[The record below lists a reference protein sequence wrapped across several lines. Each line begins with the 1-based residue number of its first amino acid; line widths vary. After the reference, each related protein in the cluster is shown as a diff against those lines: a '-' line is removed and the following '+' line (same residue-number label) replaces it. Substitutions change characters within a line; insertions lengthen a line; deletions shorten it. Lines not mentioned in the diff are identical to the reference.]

1 MANTV
6 YDNKVI
12 ESVAKDLL
20 TTSLNT
26 RSLMTIDN
34 ELAESAGMLKT
45 VNTYT
50 YKGEAEE
57 LANGVGNTASKRG
70 SISYTGKDYRVKL
83 CQQAYDYTDEE
94 AMKDPFIVDGMMRG
108 AVQVMTNKMTADF
121 ISAVKSTDVTLGVTF
136 AKGGALNYDTIVDA
150 ISTLNLEDESQLFI
164 LIPNTWKA
172 SLRKDEDYKSAMMGQ
187 VIYNGQV
194 GTICGIPVIATKALT
209 DSAFVMTKEAVKDVW
224 DKLSVVLGE
233 IIKVVGVVI
242 STVLG
247 VLVGGVEMIA
257 SIIGGIADVLT
268 GIIDFLTGVF
278 TGDWEKAWTGIK
290 EIVLGILDAIS
301 GVFEGFIDGLIEGI
315 TNLGNAINDLF
326 GKDKKKKN
334 TYTLN
339 TNSKINL
346 KNQAKNINIPQMR
359 AFANGGV
366 LSSPTV
372 GLMGEYTG
380 ASNNPEIVTPQSL
393 MRETMEDANASLINA
408 IFAIGNQISK
418 SVDDKN
424 MDVYMDTA
432 KVTRR
437 ITKEQTAQK
446 KQMGTSLVMV

>member
-1 MANTV
+1 MTNIV

-50 YKGEAEE
+50 YTGEAEE

-108 AVQVMTNKMTADF
+108 AVQVMTNKMTSDF
-121 ISAVKSTDVTLGVTF
+121 ISAVNSTDVTLGVTF

-209 DSAFVMTKEAVKDVW
+209 NKAFVMTKEAVKLFIKKDVEVEP
-224 DKLSVVLGE
+224 DRNPDTRKNSVYMRA
-233 IIKVVGVVI
+233 
-242 STVLG
+242 TY
-247 VLVGGVEMIA
+247 LVA
-257 SIIGGIADVLT
+257 LADAT
-268 GIIDFLTGVF
+268 KIC
-278 TGDWEKAWTGIK
+278 AIK
-290 EIVLGILDAIS
+290 EA
-301 GVFEGFIDGLIEGI
+301 
-315 TNLGNAINDLF
+315 
-326 GKDKKKKN
+326 
-334 TYTLN
+334 
-339 TNSKINL
+339 
-346 KNQAKNINIPQMR
+346 QA
-359 AFANGGV
+359 
-366 LSSPTV
+366 
-372 GLMGEYTG
+372 
-380 ASNNPEIVTPQSL
+380 
-393 MRETMEDANASLINA
+393 
-408 IFAIGNQISK
+408 
-418 SVDDKN
+418 
-424 MDVYMDTA
+424 
-432 KVTRR
+432 
-437 ITKEQTAQK
+437 
-446 KQMGTSLVMV
+446 

>member
-50 YKGEAEE
+50 YTGEAEE

-108 AVQVMTNKMTADF
+108 AVQVMTNKMTSDF
-121 ISAVKSTDVTLGVTF
+121 ISAVNSTDVTLGVTF
-136 AKGGALNYDTIVDA
+136 AKGGALSYDTVVDA

-209 DSAFVMTKEAVKDVW
+209 NKAFVMTKEAVKLFIKKDVEVEP
-224 DKLSVVLGE
+224 DRNPDTRKNSVYMRA
-233 IIKVVGVVI
+233 
-242 STVLG
+242 TY
-247 VLVGGVEMIA
+247 LVA
-257 SIIGGIADVLT
+257 LADAT
-268 GIIDFLTGVF
+268 KIC
-278 TGDWEKAWTGIK
+278 AIK
-290 EIVLGILDAIS
+290 EA
-301 GVFEGFIDGLIEGI
+301 
-315 TNLGNAINDLF
+315 
-326 GKDKKKKN
+326 
-334 TYTLN
+334 
-339 TNSKINL
+339 
-346 KNQAKNINIPQMR
+346 QA
-359 AFANGGV
+359 
-366 LSSPTV
+366 
-372 GLMGEYTG
+372 
-380 ASNNPEIVTPQSL
+380 
-393 MRETMEDANASLINA
+393 
-408 IFAIGNQISK
+408 
-418 SVDDKN
+418 
-424 MDVYMDTA
+424 
-432 KVTRR
+432 
-437 ITKEQTAQK
+437 
-446 KQMGTSLVMV
+446 

>member
-50 YKGEAEE
+50 YTGEAEE

-121 ISAVKSTDVTLGVTF
+121 ISSVKSTDVTLGVTF
-136 AKGGALNYDTIVDA
+136 AKGGALSYDTVVDA

-209 DSAFVMTKEAVKDVW
+209 DSAFVMTKEAVKLFIKKDVNIEPAR
-224 DKLSVVLGE
+224 DPNTRKNSVYMRA
-233 IIKVVGVVI
+233 
-242 STVLG
+242 TY
-247 VLVGGVEMIA
+247 LVA
-257 SIIGGIADVLT
+257 LADAT
-268 GIIDFLTGVF
+268 KICS
-278 TGDWEKAWTGIK
+278 IK
-290 EIVLGILDAIS
+290 EA
-301 GVFEGFIDGLIEGI
+301 
-315 TNLGNAINDLF
+315 
-326 GKDKKKKN
+326 
-334 TYTLN
+334 
-339 TNSKINL
+339 
-346 KNQAKNINIPQMR
+346 QA
-359 AFANGGV
+359 
-366 LSSPTV
+366 
-372 GLMGEYTG
+372 
-380 ASNNPEIVTPQSL
+380 
-393 MRETMEDANASLINA
+393 
-408 IFAIGNQISK
+408 
-418 SVDDKN
+418 
-424 MDVYMDTA
+424 
-432 KVTRR
+432 
-437 ITKEQTAQK
+437 
-446 KQMGTSLVMV
+446 

>member
-50 YKGEAEE
+50 YTGEAEE

-94 AMKDPFIVDGMMRG
+94 AMKDPFIVDGMMKG
-108 AVQVMTNKMTADF
+108 AVQVMTNKMTSDF
-121 ISAVKSTDVTLGVTF
+121 ISAVNSTDVTLGVTF

-209 DSAFVMTKEAVKDVW
+209 NKAFVMTKEAVKLFIKKDVNIEPAR
-224 DKLSVVLGE
+224 DPNTRKNSVYMRA
-233 IIKVVGVVI
+233 
-242 STVLG
+242 TY
-247 VLVGGVEMIA
+247 LVA
-257 SIIGGIADVLT
+257 LADAT
-268 GIIDFLTGVF
+268 KIC
-278 TGDWEKAWTGIK
+278 AIK
-290 EIVLGILDAIS
+290 EA
-301 GVFEGFIDGLIEGI
+301 
-315 TNLGNAINDLF
+315 
-326 GKDKKKKN
+326 
-334 TYTLN
+334 
-339 TNSKINL
+339 
-346 KNQAKNINIPQMR
+346 QA
-359 AFANGGV
+359 
-366 LSSPTV
+366 
-372 GLMGEYTG
+372 
-380 ASNNPEIVTPQSL
+380 
-393 MRETMEDANASLINA
+393 
-408 IFAIGNQISK
+408 
-418 SVDDKN
+418 
-424 MDVYMDTA
+424 
-432 KVTRR
+432 
-437 ITKEQTAQK
+437 
-446 KQMGTSLVMV
+446 